1 MDGLIEDLRRIA
13 MAAFVKLLT
22 QQFYTKFIFV
32 VCNVWYALGDIFLW
46 YEAVILSFA
55 SKFTSSVANEF
66 DALLISN
73 I

>member
-13 MAAFVKLLT
+13 MAAFENLLT

-32 VCNVWYALGDIFLW
+32 VCNVWYSLGDIFLW